1 MRNRHVKLAVLC
13 LYNCLWND
21 LHLCRQPQSLSSTTC
36 TCTRVC
42 VSSSMGGECER
53 RATVLV
59 LIVQSSCAHVT
70 VLACELA
77 RFAKQALMS
86 CNFGPGQ
93 AGPSSAGANPGT
105 PPLALAFA
113 SPCCLCPHP
122 PPPLVGNLTDV
133 QVHSGLLFEQATNML
148 ALVLAT
154 WQIITSCRDLVR
166 VSPILP
172 PSSAVLPL
180 LPPSTPQV

>member
-1 MRNRHVKLAVLC
+1 
-13 LYNCLWND
+13 
-21 LHLCRQPQSLSSTTC
+21 
-36 TCTRVC
+36 
-42 VSSSMGGECER
+42 MGEECER

-93 AGPSSAGANPGT
+93 AGASSAGANPGT

-122 PPPLVGNLTDV
+122 PHLLLGQTVVMV
-133 QVHSGLLFEQATNML
+133 QSLNEA
-148 ALVLAT
+148 
-154 WQIITSCRDLVR
+154 
-166 VSPILP
+166 
-172 PSSAVLPL
+172 LPL
-180 LPPSTPQV
+180 IRTLRHLYSLS